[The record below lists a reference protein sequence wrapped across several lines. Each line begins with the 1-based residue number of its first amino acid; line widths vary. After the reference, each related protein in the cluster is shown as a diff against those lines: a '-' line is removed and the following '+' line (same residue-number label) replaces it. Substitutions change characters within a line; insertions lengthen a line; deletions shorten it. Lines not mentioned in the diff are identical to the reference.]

1 MNDYYSGLTQE
12 KKAYF
17 HILEPNFPN
26 WLHKY
31 INTPVM
37 LHQQYI
43 STTCGL
49 IYTKLIGE
57 NTFYSSLDHSVGVAL
72 IVWHFTKDKKQTIA
86 ALLHD
91 IATPVFKHCVDF
103 LEGDHLTQ
111 ESTEGRTTDKIRNS
125 AELMNLL
132 KRDHIDIAEID
143 DYHVYPIAD
152 NEKPHLAAD
161 RLEYS
166 FANAFFTYHM
176 EDLEKIEELYNDI
189 EIQTNED
196 GIPELGFRTKRIAR
210 GFVKIT
216 SQLSI
221 LYRNPTDVYSMQFL
235 ADILKRL
242 EQNSKITRDE
252 LYTLKENEIITIIE
266 NSNYADVFKKWREA
280 EKIKVS
286 KEKPKN
292 VYSVKENVK
301 IRWIDPLFQ
310 GRRMSKACKIA
321 KSYIDRNLAYAIDG
335 YCYLD
340 FNF

>member
-1 MNDYYSGLTQE
+1 MNDYYSGLTQG

-17 HILEPNFPN
+17 YILEPNFPN

-111 ESTEGRTTDKIRNS
+111 ESTESRTTETIRNS

-132 KRDHIDIAEID
+132 KRDHINVAEID
-143 DYHVYPIAD
+143 NYHIYPIAD

-176 EDLEKIEELYNDI
+176 IDLAKIEEIYKDI
-189 EIQTNED
+189 EIQKNEKK
-196 GIPELGFRTKRIAR
+196 IPELGFKTKKIAR
-210 GFVKIT
+210 DFVKIT
-216 SQLSI
+216 SQLST
-221 LYRNPTDVYSMQFL
+221 LYRNPTDVFSMQFL
-235 ADILKRL
+235 ADILKKL
-242 EQNSKITRDE
+242 EQIGKITRNE
-252 LYTLKENEIITIIE
+252 MYVLKEKEIISIIE
-266 NSNYADVFKKWREA
+266 KSEYKDIFNKWRTAKEI
-280 EKIKVS
+280 KIS
-286 KEKPKN
+286 KEKPNN
-292 VYSVKENVK
+292 VYTVKENVK

-310 GRRMSKACKIA
+310 GQRMSKVCKIA
-321 KSYIDRNLAYAIDG
+321 KKYIDKNLAYTVDEYI
-335 YCYLD
+335 YLD
-340 FNF
+340 FDL

>member
-1 MNDYYSGLTQE
+1 MNDYYSELAQE

-17 HILEPNFPN
+17 CILEPNFPN
-26 WLHKY
+26 WLHEY
-31 INTPVM
+31 INTPPM

-111 ESTEGRTTDKIRNS
+111 ESTESKTTEKIKNS
-125 AELMNLL
+125 AELMSLL
-132 KRDHIDIAEID
+132 DRDHISISEID
-143 DYHVYPIAD
+143 DYHIYPIAD
-152 NEKPHLAAD
+152 NEKPRLAAD

-176 EDLEKIEELYNDI
+176 INLAKIKELYSDI
-189 EIQTNED
+189 EIQINEEK
-196 GIPELGFRTKRIAR
+196 IPELGFKTKKIAR
-210 GFVKIT
+210 DFVKIT
-216 SQLSI
+216 SQLSM
-221 LYRNPTDVYSMQFL
+221 LYRKPTDVYSMQFL
-235 ADILKRL
+235 ADLLKRL
-242 EQNSKITRDE
+242 EQSSKITHDE
-252 LYTLKENEIITIIE
+252 LYTLKEDEIIAIIE
-266 NSNYADVFKKWREA
+266 ESNYADVFKKWREA
-280 EKIKVS
+280 EKIKIS
-286 KEKPKN
+286 KEKPKG
-292 VYSVKENVK
+292 VYSVKEEVK
-301 IRWIDPLFQ
+301 IRLIDPLLQ
-310 GRRMSKACKIA
+310 GQRMSRVCKTA
-321 KSYIDRNLAYAIDG
+321 KKYIDKNLKHKTEG
-335 YCYLD
+335 FFYLD